1 MTDHRRGKHAA
12 PKAPRKAP
20 KRAGAF
26 LSVASVGSIA
36 MTGGSTLATST
47 EDTSTTVLADPIVA
61 NDNTITI
68 PAVKVSDEQTS
79 TLRAVAA
86 SRSDARTSL
95 EDTNNL
101 NKADQG
107 ATSIDLNAN
116 VSASERR
123 VLAGVS
129 GESASADAVLAEA
142 QDQAASEVARLQQAQ
157 AAVRGTAVR
166 KAPASAPRV
175 SYGPSIDVTY
185 AAASA
190 AKFPAY
196 AGVKSVPIR
205 TGYKLTARFG
215 QHGRLWSGGWHTGLD
230 FQVPTGTKVYAAANG
245 EIINAGWAG
254 AYGYRIEIR
263 HADGFVTTYNHLSK
277 IEVSK
282 GLVRAGQEIGRSGS
296 TGHTTGAHLHFEVMY
311 DDMLVNPS
319 KWLWGKK

>member
-1 MTDHRRGKHAA
+1 MTDHRRGKHSA
-12 PKAPRKAP
+12 PKPARKAP
-20 KRAGAF
+20 KRAGAI

-36 MTGGSTLATST
+36 MTGSSTMAAST
-47 EDTSTTVLADPIVA
+47 EDTSTTLLADPIVA
-61 NDNTITI
+61 NDNTISI
-68 PAVKVSDEQTS
+68 PAVKVTDTQTT

-95 EDTNNL
+95 EDTKNL

-107 ATSIDLNAN
+107 VTSIDLNAN

-129 GESASADAVLAEA
+129 GADASADAVLAEA
-142 QDQAASEVARLQQAQ
+142 QSQARSEVSRLEQAQ
-157 AAVRGTAVR
+157 AAVRGSAV
-166 KAPASAPRV
+166 KKVTSAPRV
-175 SYGPSIDVTY
+175 NTGPGIDVTY
-185 AAASA
+185 AATATT
-190 AKFPAY
+190 KFPAY
-196 AGVKSVPIR
+196 TGVKSVPIR

-296 TGHTTGAHLHFEVMY
+296 TGHTTGAHLHFEVMF
-311 DDMLVNPS
+311 DDLLVNPS
-319 KWLWGKK
+319 KWLWGK